1 MRALILEAGGQ
12 VRYAAEHAGRDPR
25 PSEIPIRVL
34 RAGVCETDLQLAR
47 GYMGF
52 QGILGH
58 EFVGI
63 AESGQFAGRRV
74 AGEINCS
81 CHRCDLCRQGLSNH
95 CPNRSVIGILDH
107 DGAFADRVFV
117 PERNLHL
124 IPDSVSDDEA
134 VFVEPLAAAFQ
145 IPAQL
150 DLKPVRSAVVLGDGR
165 LGNLCAQVLHRA
177 GCPVTAVGKH
187 EWKLQR
193 LADAGVA
200 TCLLDAL
207 PIKRDADLVVDCTG
221 SSGGVETALRL
232 LRPRG
237 TLVLKTTT
245 AAPNGPNLAAV
256 VIDEI
261 TVVGSRC
268 GPFDKAIESLADRD
282 IDVRPLITARFPLEE
297 GEEAMRAA
305 ARPEN
310 LKVLLQVSN

>member
-1 MRALILEAGGQ
+1 
-12 VRYAAEHAGRDPR
+12 
-25 PSEIPIRVL
+25 
-34 RAGVCETDLQLAR
+34 
-47 GYMGF
+47 
-52 QGILGH
+52 
-58 EFVGI
+58 
-63 AESGQFAGRRV
+63 
-74 AGEINCS
+74 
-81 CHRCDLCRQGLSNH
+81 
-95 CPNRSVIGILDH
+95 
-107 DGAFADRVFV
+107 
-117 PERNLHL
+117 
-124 IPDSVSDDEA
+124 
-134 VFVEPLAAAFQ
+134 
-145 IPAQL
+145 
-150 DLKPVRSAVVLGDGR
+150 
-165 LGNLCAQVLHRA
+165 
-177 GCPVTAVGKH
+177 VTAVGKH

-193 LADAGVA
+193 LAEAGVD

-207 PIKRDADLVVDCTG
+207 PIKREADLVVDCTG

-245 AAPNGPNLAAV
+245 AAPHGPNLAAV

-268 GPFDKAIESLADRD
+268 GPFDKAIEALADRD

>member
-12 VRYAAEHAGRDPR
+12 VRYAAEHTGRDPR

-63 AESGQFAGRRV
+63 AESGKFAGRRV

-134 VFVEPLAAAFQ
+134 VFIEPLAAAFQ

-177 GCPVTAVGKH
+177 GCRVTAVGKH

-193 LADAGVA
+193 LADAGVD

-207 PIKRDADLVVDCTG
+207 PIKREADLVVDCTG

-245 AAPNGPNLAAV
+245 AAPHGPNLAAV

-268 GPFDKAIESLADRD
+268 GPFDKAIEALADRD